1 MWEHPPSNELF
12 HRLYS
17 YVDKRFQKASTKR
30 PHAGVLLF
38 GKLPVE
44 SVCSILVLPNSMS
57 TAASIPDLR
66 PLSFS
71 ELLDRTFTY
80 YRGNFWL
87 FLGIMAIPQVFIV
100 AMNMCFDA
108 IQRLGPGAAAAGS
121 RGPEGAEALGAMG
134 GFFLGLILMV
144 VLYWLL
150 YSVALG
156 ATTFAISEVHL
167 GRTPSARES
176 YRSMK
181 GRIRR
186 IVDLVFTLGLRLGGI
201 AVVPFAA
208 IGVLAV
214 GIGAAAGNGAM
225 AGIAIILAFL
235 GMIGGAVAAVW
246 MILRYGLCI
255 PALLLE
261 KLTVK
266 EAIRRS
272 IFLTK
277 GNLGRVFLVLL
288 LMTLVAA
295 TVGGLVQAPF
305 YIGVFIYAAKGQ
317 AVPPLWLSVPMN
329 LVGGFA
335 NAVTSPLLM
344 IGLALLYYDA
354 RVRKEGLDIQLIMDA
369 LDQPAAPSAES
380 QVKSGVELEE
390 SSVLLTIL
398 LTLITFW
405 LYYPVWFLTRRAAI
419 NKLRSPQA
427 IGLGYPLLSLALYGV
442 GILFS
447 VWGSGV
453 EGTVATGARTTWDSV
468 AKLVSLAAALV
479 NLSLCFKVRR
489 ILLDHS
495 ESQHAGIFASNL
507 AMEQQSSFSSLATF
521 FFGIFYLQYKIN
533 GFVEEWKQPVRSAT
547 QSTNLQPS

>member
-1 MWEHPPSNELF
+1 M
-12 HRLYS
+12 
-17 YVDKRFQKASTKR
+17 D
-30 PHAGVLLF
+30 
-38 GKLPVE
+38 
-44 SVCSILVLPNSMS
+44 

-80 YRGNFWL
+80 YRRHFWL

-100 AMNMCFDA
+100 ATNMCLDA
-108 IQRLGPGAAAAGS
+108 IERLGAGAAAAGS
-121 RGPEGAEALGAMG
+121 GGPEGAAALGAMG
-134 GFFLGLILMV
+134 GFVLGLILMV

-156 ATTFAISEVHL
+156 ATTFAISEAHL

-186 IVDLVFTLGLRLGGI
+186 IVDLVFTVGFRVGGI
-201 AVVPFAA
+201 AVVPFTA
-208 IGVLAV
+208 IVVLGV
-214 GIGAAAGNGAM
+214 GIGAVAGNGVM

-266 EAIRRS
+266 EALRRS

-317 AVPPLWLSVPMN
+317 AVPPLWLSLPMN
-329 LVGGFA
+329 LVGGLSY
-335 NAVTSPLLM
+335 AVTSPLLM

-369 LDQPAAPSAES
+369 LDQRAPQPAPTNTEAEP
-380 QVKSGVELEE
+380 ELEE
-390 SSVLLTIL
+390 SSVLLTII
-398 LTLITFW
+398 LTFVTLYF
-405 LYYPVWFLTRRAAI
+405 YYPLWFIMRRRAL
-419 NKLRSPQA
+419 NSLRSGEKLGGVMPFVNLA
-427 IGLGYPLLSLALYGV
+427 AWFVMMVFSFISGLSNRAPPTIGGNWMEDASKICELGF
-442 GILFS
+442 GIL
-447 VWGSGV
+447 
-453 EGTVATGARTTWDSV
+453 
-468 AKLVSLAAALV
+468 
-479 NLSLCFKVRR
+479 NLLMAFKVRR

-495 ESQHAGIFASNL
+495 ESQRAGIFASSL
-507 AMEQQSSFSSLATF
+507 AMEQQSSFSSVATF
-521 FFGIFYLQYKIN
+521 FFGIWYLQYKIN
-533 GFVEEWKQPVRSAT
+533 RFVEEWRQQARSAA
-547 QSTNLQPS
+547 SDTNPQPF

>member
-1 MWEHPPSNELF
+1 M
-12 HRLYS
+12 
-17 YVDKRFQKASTKR
+17 D
-30 PHAGVLLF
+30 
-38 GKLPVE
+38 
-44 SVCSILVLPNSMS
+44 

-80 YRGNFWL
+80 YRRHFWL
-87 FLGIMAIPQVFIV
+87 FLGIMAIPQVFIL
-100 AMNMCFDA
+100 AMQMCLDA
-108 IQRLGPGAAAAGS
+108 IQRLGAGAAGGDG
-121 RGPEGAEALGAMG
+121 GPEGAEALGAMG

-186 IVDLVFTLGLRLGGI
+186 IVDLVFTVGLRVGGL
-201 AVVPFAA
+201 AVVPF
-208 IGVLAV
+208 
-214 GIGAAAGNGAM
+214 
-225 AGIAIILAFL
+225 IAIVALGVGLSAATGNNLVAGGIVIVFAFL

-305 YIGVFIYAAKGQ
+305 YVGVFIYAAKGQ
-317 AVPPLWLSVPMN
+317 GVPPLWLSLPMN
-329 LVGGFA
+329 VVGGVA
-335 NAVTSPLLM
+335 KAVTSPLLM

-369 LDQPAAPSAES
+369 LDQRAPQPAPHSALTGPDAAP
-380 QVKSGVELEE
+380 QLEE

-398 LTLITFW
+398 LTFVTLYF
-405 LYYPVWFLTRRAAI
+405 YYPLWFILRRRAL
-419 NKLRSPQA
+419 NSLRSSEKIGRVMPLVALGAWSAGMLVSVIAGVSSGMSAGPQA
-427 IGLGYPLLSLALYGV
+427 KMLETISNVFLLCF
-442 GILFS
+442 GILN
-447 VWGSGV
+447 
-453 EGTVATGARTTWDSV
+453 
-468 AKLVSLAAALV
+468 LLLA
-479 NLSLCFKVRR
+479 FKVRR

-495 ESQHAGIFASNL
+495 ESQQAGIFASNL
-507 AMEQQSSFSSLATF
+507 AMEQQSSFSSVATF

-533 GFVEEWKQPVRSAT
+533 RFVEEWTLQARSAA
-547 QSTNLQPS
+547 SDASPQPF